1 MSECKP
7 LPPSLF
13 VVTLDSNCTCL
24 ALFTSRRCARHEVR
38 SRLVNALVR
47 TVGHLLRVGDRRR
60 RAICCRL
67 AQVCVADILTATD
80 GQLSRGRRPT
90 ALQAGSGKTPKAK
103 LCRSSAETSHNT
115 HASHAPPPPS
125 RGSDGDMEDECEMH
139 ARELYRGTEWA
150 DSDDDDD
157 DKSEDY
163 QRGIPGDILY
173 IIFPHGDVDAAGWGG
188 PAPEEATR
196 GEFLARAPAMGLSA
210 FDIARL
216 QEFARGDGD
225 GDGDGDGVALPRDTR
240 RIFRLLRRRLLR
252 QCVPCDGASTLTAL
266 ADALDAERAAGVASP
281 MPTW

>member
-1 MSECKP
+1 
-7 LPPSLF
+7 
-13 VVTLDSNCTCL
+13 
-24 ALFTSRRCARHEVR
+24 
-38 SRLVNALVR
+38 
-47 TVGHLLRVGDRRR
+47 
-60 RAICCRL
+60 
-67 AQVCVADILTATD
+67 
-80 GQLSRGRRPT
+80 
-90 ALQAGSGKTPKAK
+90 
-103 LCRSSAETSHNT
+103 
-115 HASHAPPPPS
+115 
-125 RGSDGDMEDECEMH
+125 MEDECEMH

-266 ADALDAERAAGVASP
+266 ADALDAERAAGVPRRCPRGRAVQVVTMKPILKAPETKRLKLYNMMNRLQTLLSISTCAAT
-281 MPTW
+281 TWFVFSTGTGPR